1 MSVSAKLIWRIV
13 KPNIYQSYVQQ
24 KKIRQLPIEEIK
36 KKQWDR
42 LVALLTYVEK
52 NSTFYHEQFK
62 KINFDINNFK
72 SYDDLRKI
80 PIIDKKTLKI
90 NYDNIITKGSSKQ
103 DYVVSNT
110 SGSTGEPFP
119 FLIDKKREPHRTFA
133 AFMLN
138 KEHVGL
144 NPFKKQN
151 ELMVKIHPV
160 NEIKDLQKK
169 ILRGIAH
176 SIKYYFTSETFGLRS
191 VDINEKNIESIYAI
205 IKKYKI
211 YVIYGYSSN
220 VFTLAKL
227 LKNRNKEINLKSV
240 ILIAEGILNQQKKLI
255 SEIFNCPVYMDYGS
269 SECMRMG
276 FECKKCDGYH
286 MDLYNYYFEYLDDNG
301 KLCKPGENANIV
313 VTNLNNYIFPLIRY
327 KIGDQCIVSPKN
339 CLCDLNYPIVS
350 SITGRTSDIIKTPSN
365 IEIPLLNLRSVL
377 QDYYDFIFQYQ
388 IVVYQKKNIILIK
401 IIPTKQVSLDLK
413 EQIKKRISELLHHSM
428 TVEIEIVKNIEFDKN
443 GKTKTIIMK

>member
-13 KPNIYQSYVQQ
+13 KPKIYQSYVQQ

-90 NYDNIITKGSSKQ
+90 NYDNIITKDSSNQ
-103 DYVVSNT
+103 DYVVSYT

-119 FLIDKKREPHRTFA
+119 FLIDKKREPHKTFA

-138 KEHVGL
+138 KQHVGI

-151 ELMVKIHPV
+151 ELMIKIHPV
-160 NEIKDLQKK
+160 NEIKDLQKNFK
-169 ILRGIAH
+169 QGIFH
-176 SIKYYFTSETFGLRS
+176 NIKYHFASETFGLKS
-191 VDINEKNIESIYAI
+191 LDINEKNIDSICSI
-205 IKKYKI
+205 IKKHKI
-211 YVIYGYSSN
+211 SGIYGYSSN
-220 VFTLAKL
+220 IFSLAKL
-227 LKNRNKEINLKSV
+227 LKNRNKKLNLKYV
-240 ILIAEGILNQQKKLI
+240 ILIAEGILNQQKQLI

-276 FECKKCDGYH
+276 FDCKKCDGYH
-286 MDLYNYYFEYLDDNG
+286 MDLYNYYFEYLDDKG
-301 KLCKPGENANIV
+301 KPCKPGENANIV

-327 KIGDQCIVSPKN
+327 KIGDQCIVSNKN
-339 CLCDLNYPIVS
+339 CSCNLNYPIVS
-350 SITGRTSDIIKTPSN
+350 SIIGRSSDIIKTSSD
-365 IEIPLLNLRSVL
+365 IEVPLLNLRSVL

-388 IVVYQKKNIILIK
+388 IVVYQKKNMILIK

-428 TVEIEIVKNIEFDKN
+428 NVEIEIVKNIEFDKN